1 MEGIEYLYELCERLP
16 RSGPGD
22 NECTRRAFNSIPQ
35 HSKEPFI
42 LDIGCGQ
49 GMQTIELTKI
59 SNGKIIA
66 LDNHQTFLDILM
78 DRARKEGV
86 EKNITPQN
94 MSMLDMNFEEETF
107 DIIWSEGALYF
118 MGFQNGLKRCN
129 QLLKDKGY
137 LAVTELVYTAP
148 NPPNAVVEYFDSE
161 YPDIKN
167 IEEQIETIKKEGFIL
182 ISNFTLPESAW
193 LDKYYLPIEKE
204 IPRLNNKYQGNE
216 VALSVF
222 EGFRNEVDFYNPSKK
237 IAIEVE
243 KTEVKRVIHAVLK
256 LVNGSMTFMPR
267 IISRTLPKP
276 VRRGPVALEA
286 TLPPAVAASGRGGST
301 GRRRPDSPTCA

>member
-1 MEGIEYLYELCERLP
+1 MEGIEYLYELCESLP

-22 NECTRRAFNSIPQ
+22 NEHTRRAFNSIPQ
-35 HSKEPFI
+35 HYQQPSI

-49 GMQTIELTKI
+49 GMQTIELAKI

-66 LDNHQTFLDILM
+66 LDNHQAFLNILM
-78 DRARKEGV
+78 DRAKNEGV

-94 MSMLDMNFEEETF
+94 MSMLDMNFEEKTF

-118 MGFQNGLKRCN
+118 MGFQNGLKRCH

-148 NPPNAVVEYFDSE
+148 NPPNDVIEYFDCE

-167 IEEQIETIKKEGFIL
+167 IEKNIEIIKKQKFNL

-193 LDKYYLPIEKE
+193 LNNYYLPIEKE
-204 IPRLNNKYQGNE
+204 IPRLNKKYQGND
-216 VALSVF
+216 VALSIF
-222 EGFRNEVDFYNPSKK
+222 EGFKNEVDFYKKYSKYYSY
-237 IAIEVE
+237 EFFVMQ
-243 KTEVKRVIHAVLK
+243 K
-256 LVNGSMTFMPR
+256 LG
-267 IISRTLPKP
+267 
-276 VRRGPVALEA
+276 
-286 TLPPAVAASGRGGST
+286 
-301 GRRRPDSPTCA
+301 